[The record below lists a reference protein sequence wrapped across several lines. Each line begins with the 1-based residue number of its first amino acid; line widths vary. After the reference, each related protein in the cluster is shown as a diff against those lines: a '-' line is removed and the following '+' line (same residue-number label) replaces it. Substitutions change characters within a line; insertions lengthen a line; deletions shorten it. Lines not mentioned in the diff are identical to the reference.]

1 MLWTRPHACSLRAVS
16 SESPKAYP
24 RRGLPGRKTVEGTSS
39 RDHIRRGRWGCT
51 TAIIKSGGYGG
62 LCFGMGTER
71 RNGPNSRWAHQGVR
85 RVIDFETCRSLQSW
99 WSARRN
105 WWN

>member
-1 MLWTRPHACSLRAVS
+1 MSALVA
-16 SESPKAYP
+16 ESPKAYH

-85 RVIDFETCRSLQSW
+85 RVIDFETCRSLQS
-99 WSARRN
+99 
-105 WWN
+105 